1 MKNEIFQGEVEIEDQ
16 LEGLH
21 AVANAAN
28 GLLDLQRVIVQGW
41 SYGGYMALLMLAR
54 HPRVGT
60 ILKKK
65 VKFFRLTKRSA
76 YQKIITAL
84 NLYFYDARC

>member
-1 MKNEIFQGEVEIEDQ
+1 MENEIFQGEVEIEDQ

-60 ILKKK
+60 ILKKNTLN
-65 VKFFRLTKRSA
+65 FFDLQREAHTRKLLR
-76 YQKIITAL
+76 
-84 NLYFYDARC
+84 R